1 VPSTLIQA
9 CLGSKNVQYS
19 DATIPNMDTLD
30 LLEPFVNG
38 RRACLHEANL
48 LLLVDGPMLL
58 LVDGPI
64 TTSVVASAF
73 QIIFRVKIH
82 ANDVFLFFKNYF

>member
-1 VPSTLIQA
+1 
-9 CLGSKNVQYS
+9 
-19 DATIPNMDTLD
+19 M
-30 LLEPFVNG
+30 G

-64 TTSVVASAF
+64 TTPF
-73 QIIFRVKIH
+73 HLVKLEH
-82 ANDVFLFFKNYF
+82 FA